1 MMLNIGNR
9 IKELRISQN
18 ITQEKLADHLSISY
32 QAISKWEN
40 GLALPD
46 LTLIPALSKFFGV
59 SADYLLGIE
68 PEADNAGAK
77 AYIDDAAA
85 CSHTGRLQD
94 GIAIIRDGLKVYP
107 NDHRLLG
114 MLVEY
119 LFGIYCTDNAKQTAD
134 EIIKIAQLILTDC
147 TDDDIRINT
156 LQFLAYTYNIS
167 GQQEKAVETA
177 QKLPSATVNRNNVLA
192 NVIMPMSER
201 CKFKQE
207 CMLADFEGIISNVL
221 WLGGLGIG
229 KEEYRKAM
237 DIYSRAIAMIKAFAD
252 EGLFLLRLASAY
264 AGMSMCYSGLNDT
277 SSAYEYIEKTRDSY
291 KRFEDLLLKGTAQY
305 TSPLLNELSFK
316 TDDLNCNFDIIEQSE
331 YSFWYRKMCDVYNA
345 YDAVRKDKRFPS
357 LCRQIED
364 DLKHYKELKKQKYR
378 SDL

>member
-1 MMLNIGNR
+1 MMLNIGKR
-9 IKELRISQN
+9 IKDLRKSQDV
-18 ITQEKLADHLSISY
+18 TQEKLADYLNISY
-32 QAISKWEN
+32 QSVSKWEN

-46 LTLIPALSKFFGV
+46 LTLIPALSNFFGV
-59 SADYLLGIE
+59 SADYLLDIG
-68 PEADNAGAK
+68 PETGDAGVK
-77 AYIDDAAA
+77 KYIDDAAA

-94 GIAIIRDGLKVYP
+94 GIAVIRSGLKVYP

-114 MLVEY
+114 MLVDY
-119 LFGIYCTDNAKQTAD
+119 LFGIYCTDADKRTAD

-177 QKLPSATVNRNNVLA
+177 QKLPSATVNRNSVLA
-192 NVIMPMSER
+192 DIIMPMSER
-201 CKFKQE
+201 RRCKQE
-207 CMLADFEGIISNVL
+207 CMLADFEGIINNIL
-221 WLGGLGIG
+221 WLGGLCVGNKG
-229 KEEYRKAM
+229 YRKAI
-237 DIYSRAIAMIKAFAD
+237 DIYSRANAMIKEFAD

-277 SSAYEYIEKTRDSY
+277 ISAYEYIEKVRNSY
-291 KRFEDLLLKGTAQY
+291 KRFEDLLLKGTARY
-305 TSPLLNELSFK
+305 TSPLLSDLSFK
-316 TDDLNCNFDIIEQSE
+316 TNDLNCNFDVTEHSE
-331 YSFWYRKMCDVYNA
+331 YSFWYRNMCETYNA

-364 DLKHYKELKKQKYR
+364 DLEHYKQLKKQKYE